1 MGCDSSS
8 YGGLIE
14 LNEAIGLNFYI
25 PEPPV
30 SPPTPSGRRVQ
41 LTWAVSRY
49 EYQGIDAVRVRIEA
63 ASANLMPAK
72 IFAYLLLPMKP
83 GAGEREGAF
92 SHVCSPVDL
101 AEYPEDEP
109 IPGHRPE
116 WFRLNYVDVHL
127 RSRAEAK
134 QFIQDV
140 LDDVNRLK
148 NTLDVMDTLQT
159 GGTLWIGGAP
169 EEDSSSQSSEA
180 V

>member
-8 YGGLIE
+8 FGGTIE
-14 LNEAIGLNFYI
+14 LNETLGLNFYV
-25 PEPPV
+25 PDPPV
-30 SPPTPSGRRVQ
+30 SPPSPSNRRVQ
-41 LTWAVSRY
+41 LSWSVSRY
-49 EYQGIDAVRVRIEA
+49 EYQGVDAVRVRIEA
-63 ASANLMPAK
+63 SNGEGMPDK

-83 GAGEREGAF
+83 AAGSREGAF

-101 AEYPEDEP
+101 EEYPEDDP
-109 IPGHRPE
+109 IPGYRPE

-140 LDDVNRLK
+140 VDDVNRLK

-159 GGTLWIGGAP
+159 GGTLWIGGEP
-169 EEDSSSQSSEA
+169 DSESSQA
-180 V
+180 L